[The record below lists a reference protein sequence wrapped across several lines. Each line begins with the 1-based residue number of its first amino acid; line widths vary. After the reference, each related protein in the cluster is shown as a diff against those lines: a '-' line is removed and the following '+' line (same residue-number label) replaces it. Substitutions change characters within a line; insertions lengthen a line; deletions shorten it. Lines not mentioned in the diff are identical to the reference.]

1 MKLFALTLFAAV
13 AIAAEAETEA
23 KTETKVEAKA
33 EAQVEGIISEHQ
45 KLNQNYDN
53 VDPDHHYFGTGH
65 PASPAYPTVPKLEMA
80 VDYFDPEGT
89 LFGEHRYQ
97 MQVAKTGNMLVG
109 TEALRESIT
118 RLRDR
123 LEKARFQLKEND
135 TRIQVN
141 ADHNS
146 QVGFL
151 IGKNRDELNS
161 LDTQIGNLEDGY
173 YKLHHEMAID
183 REAIIMM
190 CHQYAYATTIPD
202 ECQPFLGFLASP
214 VQFAW

>member
-1 MKLFALTLFAAV
+1 
-13 AIAAEAETEA
+13 
-23 KTETKVEAKA
+23 
-33 EAQVEGIISEHQ
+33 
-45 KLNQNYDN
+45 
-53 VDPDHHYFGTGH
+53 
-65 PASPAYPTVPKLEMA
+65 MA